1 MPIFRR
7 KPAPPA
13 TAPPSGLR
21 CQAQGCSSTDAMACS
36 YRDRRGR
43 GCRAVFCADHTVLV
57 DDVAYCRRHG
67 GTMRALGAKARVR
80 AGLPD
85 IDNRGPSL
93 VQHVGSAL
101 DEGIRTRLRVAALPT
116 EQVIADADVTKAF
129 NADRSSRWE
138 RSWRLVDDTGVVA
151 KITLFVTEEAPD
163 TLAVRLGSRIAFR
176 DVPPWISRRARGER
190 LSEMQDEEA
199 RRQFYAELEA
209 TIATEIASARET
221 SEHPAWAG

>member
-1 MPIFRR
+1 
-7 KPAPPA
+7 
-13 TAPPSGLR
+13 
-21 CQAQGCSSTDAMACS
+21 
-36 YRDRRGR
+36 
-43 GCRAVFCADHTVLV
+43 
-57 DDVAYCRRHG
+57 
-67 GTMRALGAKARVR
+67 MRALGAKARVR

-209 TIATEIASARET
+209 TIAAEIASARET